1 MINIY
6 KMQNRASNYFEG
18 ILQLRNIDDVVV
30 QFAIKEIEKQENV
43 FIANI
48 KKVPNGIDIYVSSQR
63 FLRNIGLKLQ
73 KQFAGQL
80 IISKKLHTVSRMTSK
95 ELYRV
100 NALFR
105 VPKFKKGDI
114 IDYKGEKI
122 KIIAMHKKVFAKDI
136 KTGKKLNLSYKDIF
150 K

>member
-18 ILQLRNIDDVVV
+18 ILQLRNIDDVIV

-114 IDYKGEKI
+114 IDYKG
-122 KIIAMHKKVFAKDI
+122 
-136 KTGKKLNLSYKDIF
+136 
-150 K
+150 

>member
-1 MINIY
+1 
-6 KMQNRASNYFEG
+6 MQSRASNYFEG
-18 ILQLRNIDDVVV
+18 ILQLRNIDDVIV

-136 KTGKKLNLSYKDIF
+136 KTGKKLNLSYKDLF